1 MKKTEDTYQ
10 FRKRLEESVKSKN
23 LQLKKVE
30 YDEDK
35 VKQFFDEIKILEK
48 DNTFNKNETRL
59 CDWCDY
65 KEYCQSNEE
74 INYMIKED

>member
-1 MKKTEDTYQ
+1 M
-10 FRKRLEESVKSKN
+10 
-23 LQLKKVE
+23 QLKKVE